1 MLGLLKK
8 YFSPQTGLTGEQ
20 SQADL
25 DKKLKIAACVLIL
38 EIAKSDYEFSDP
50 EKEAVR
56 DILRHNL
63 AVAKEEIETVLRI
76 AEKER
81 SENVDLYEYTSLIN
95 RNYSFEDKKKL
106 VEMLWKI
113 IYADG
118 ILDRYEDHLVHK
130 VADLLHLSH
139 EDLIEAKL
147 KQKPADSTGRSATAA
162 ADVNK

>member
-1 MLGLLKK
+1 MPGFLKK
-8 YFSPQTGLTGEQ
+8 YFSPQTESSGEQ

-25 DKKLKIAACVLIL
+25 DKKLIISACVLIL
-38 EIAKSDYEFSDP
+38 EIAKSDYEFSEP

-63 AVAKEEIETVLRI
+63 TVAKEEVEEVLRI

-81 SENVDLYEYTSLIN
+81 SDNIDLFEYTSLIN
-95 RNYSFEDKKKL
+95 RNYSYEDKKKL

-118 ILDRYEDHLVHK
+118 ILDRYEDHLIHK
-130 VADLLHLSH
+130 FADLLHLSH

-147 KQKPADSTGRSATAA
+147 KQKPAGHTGR
-162 ADVNK
+162 

>member
-8 YFSPQTGLTGEQ
+8 YFYPQRELAGEQ
-20 SQADL
+20 SQADI

-38 EIAKSDYEFSDP
+38 EIAKSDYEFSGP

-56 DILRHNL
+56 DILQHNL
-63 AVAKEEIETVLRI
+63 AVAQEDIENVLRI

-81 SENVDLYEYTSLIN
+81 SGNVDLYEYTSLIN

-106 VEMLWKI
+106 VEMLWEI

-130 VADLLHLSH
+130 LAGLLHLTQ

-147 KQKPADSTGRSATAA
+147 KKKPAGYTGR
-162 ADVNK
+162 